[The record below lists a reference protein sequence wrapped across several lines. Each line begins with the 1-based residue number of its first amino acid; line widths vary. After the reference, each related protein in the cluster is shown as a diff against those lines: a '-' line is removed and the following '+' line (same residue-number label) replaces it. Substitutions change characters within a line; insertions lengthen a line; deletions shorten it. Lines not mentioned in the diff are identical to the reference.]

1 MARKS
6 KSETPAPDHQKKPI
20 SSPPPPPPEPE
31 EEPTV
36 DAEVEDEPNED
47 GSLTPEQR
55 EQKRLARKP
64 NIDHLPDGTVM
75 LDDGS
80 ILPLFDVGDRIVVE
94 RLASCLIGLPWLD
107 TRVYLVQRIN
117 DDTGQVDCIDPEFH
131 HYACVGFKSPHQR
144 FKLAPKKGNPFAAPK
159 KVQPPKQELAPGEKK
174 RRGRPKGSK
183 NRPKEIIQQERQARK
198 EGKAA

>member
-1 MARKS
+1 MARKT
-6 KSETPAPDHQKKPI
+6 KSESPAPDHQQKPI

-36 DAEVEDEPNED
+36 ETEVEDEPIED

-64 NIDHLPDGTVM
+64 NIDHLQDGTIITK
-75 LDDGS
+75 DGDVV
-80 ILPLFDVGDRIVVE
+80 PLFDVGDRIVVE

-131 HYACVGFKSPHQR
+131 HYACVGFKSPYQK
-144 FKLAPKKGNPFAAPK
+144 FKLCPAKGNPFTVPK
-159 KVQPPKQELAPGEKK
+159 KITAPKQELAPGEKK